1 MNVQLALAI
10 LNLTEQQRDALTDVI
25 RKLQPFKEK
34 ILRDWLVSYKRWDP
48 KSSESVMSSLEM
60 MASAIFSMPV
70 KDGGVGACFERVG
83 SIAGHLHRKNIPLA
97 NIAFALHLLEE
108 DSQSF
113 LKKIFTD
120 RDDLIEAVVTLGY
133 LFHGC
138 FAALASPY
146 LKTQNSEK
154 SYQTRPERR
163 LTHRETE
170 VLRLIVD
177 GYRSREIAKILKV
190 SIKTIEH
197 HRASIVRK
205 LGVSNVVQLVRYAI
219 EEGLID

>member
-1 MNVQLALAI
+1 MDVKLTLAI
-10 LNLTEQQRDALTDVI
+10 LNLTEQQKDALTDVI

-34 ILRDWLVSYKRWDP
+34 ILKDWLVSYKRWDP
-48 KSSESVMSSLEM
+48 KSLESVMSSLEM
-60 MASAIFSMPV
+60 MASAILSMPL
-70 KDGGVGACFERVG
+70 KTGGAGACFERIG
-83 SIAGHLHRKNIPLA
+83 SIAGHLHRKNVPFA
-97 NIAFALHLLEE
+97 NLAFALHLLEE
-108 DSQSF
+108 DCQLF

-133 LFHGC
+133 LYHGC
-138 FAALASPY
+138 FAALALPY
-146 LKTQNSEK
+146 LKAQDLEK
-154 SYQTRPERR
+154 SSQVRPDQR
-163 LTHRETE
+163 LTHREAE

-205 LGVSNVVQLVRYAI
+205 LGVSNLVQLVRYAI
-219 EEGLID
+219 EEGLTD